1 MKTSDHARNRRARVE
16 GVVAVLSALLA
27 MVTLVW
33 PQWIELLTGADPD
46 GGNGS
51 LEWAVVGG
59 LAAIALVSSALAL
72 REVRTMHRV

>member
-1 MKTSDHARNRRARVE
+1 MKTSDRARSRRARVE
-16 GVVAVLSALLA
+16 RVVAVLSALLA
-27 MVTLVW
+27 VVTLVW

-72 REVRTMHRV
+72 REVRLLRG